1 MVELSEETKAIL
13 QGLKDEGLLT
23 RNTGTNSIK
32 SLGIKFDKFS
42 GVLNSINTNIISQNE
57 MMAKQLDISYD
68 AATAAKNK
76 EQFDEIDPSNDSTPS
91 LPQSDTGG
99 EDRTYKVIDTIGEKM
114 ASAFSL
120 KNVAM
125 GLAGGFV
132 GYNLLKGFV
141 DEKTNGGFTAFE
153 SNIGKIITDISK
165 VDFSK
170 FAPSMESLTKT
181 IDTLKGAVDKIAETI
196 TKITEFG
203 WGDLFGALWNT
214 LSAITAYNLT
224 MGVLNKVMAGRA
236 GKAAGGGKKGL
247 LKKLLAGGL
256 GIGAIAASGALTPDE
271 IKAGK
276 AEIDADKANLE
287 KSRAAQARY
296 SRGGAGNTSI
306 TPRPGAIPDADG
318 NVTSKSGK
326 VYAADSPQGK
336 MITTAGGTIT
346 PDQRAALGGYD
357 NYRPNAAVPSPR
369 AAAGVAAD
377 AVADSGGTVGKEVL
391 ARNKGRIDKLVA
403 QKISGVFI
411 KAVPGLGMIAGAG
424 FALWSLAR
432 GDFTTAALEAAS
444 IPAPSLAGAPLDVG
458 AIATAV
464 FFEVTGETYNQ
475 LNEDHRVIMAGIGEE
490 VARQFEE
497 WKAERQ
503 QKGKDFEQRVDQMA
517 ANERMAGGG
526 VDTSTTVGAF
536 SGQTPEEYF
545 QSLSDDP
552 NFKGNYT
559 YDKYGTQYVTRP
571 GNPMAQRVSSRQE
584 RAAQLSSIGNGAGGG
599 GAVIV
604 NNNSSAPNY
613 VTNVSN
619 GGDTVAVSQNSVGG
633 GGDGSATN
641 FYNLPGGI
649 Q

>member
-1 MVELSEETKAIL
+1 MTELSEETKAIL
-13 QGLKDEGLLT
+13 KGLRDEGLLT

-68 AATAAKNK
+68 AEAAARNK
-76 EQFDEIDPSNDSTPS
+76 EQFDEIDSSNDSKPS
-91 LPQSDTGG
+91 LPQTDAGG
-99 EDRTYKVIDTIGEKM
+99 EDKTYKVIDTIGEKM

-120 KNVAM
+120 KNIAM

-153 SNIGKIITDISK
+153 SNIGNIITDISA

-170 FAPSMESLTKT
+170 FAPSMESLTAT
-181 IDTLKGAVDKIAETI
+181 IDKMKEAVDKISDTI

-203 WGDLFGALWNT
+203 WSDLFGALWNT
-214 LSAITAYNLT
+214 LGAITAYNLT

-236 GKAAGGGKKGL
+236 GKASGAGKKGL

-256 GIGAIAASGALTPDE
+256 GVGAIAASGALTPDE

-276 AEIDADKANLE
+276 AELDADKANLE
-287 KSRAAQARY
+287 KSRAAQAKY

-336 MITTAGGTIT
+336 MITTAGGNIT

-357 NYRPNAAVPSPR
+357 NYRPTAPAPSR
-369 AAAGVAAD
+369 AAATAAN

-391 ARNKGRIDKLVA
+391 AKNKSRIAKLVA
-403 QKISGVFI
+403 QKIGGVFI

-444 IPAPSLAGAPLDVG
+444 IPAPSLTGAPLDVG
-458 AIATAV
+458 AVATAV

-475 LNEDHRVIMAGIGEE
+475 GNADHREIMIGIGEE
-490 VARQFEE
+490 VAKQWEE
-497 WKAERQ
+497 WKAKRQ
-503 QKGKDFEQRVDQMA
+503 QEGKDFEQRVDQMA
-517 ANERMAGGG
+517 ADERMAGGG

-604 NNNSSAPNY
+604 NNNTSAPNY

-619 GGDTVAVSQNSVGG
+619 GGDTVAVSQNSVSGG
-633 GGDGSATN
+633 GGDPTN